1 MKEFAPLAVQQ
12 LVNDDFVELQLDFK
26 AASACALQVEKQMV
40 LGEKSGTIWVVFS
53 CGEDGG
59 VRVFEFT

>member
-12 LVNDDFVELQLDFK
+12 LINDEYVQLQLDFK
-26 AASACALQVEKQMV
+26 SASACALQIEKQMV
-40 LGEKSGTIWVVFS
+40 LGEKSGTSWVVFC

-59 VRVFEFT
+59 IRVFEFT